1 MTSNSVAENLN
12 MWDQA
17 HAWPEDGDEWKGQAV
32 VCGVDYDDW
41 KQSLVERLIV
51 PYLPKGAA
59 AMEIAPGHGRWTG
72 YLAERAGRLILV
84 DLSPT
89 CLEHCRERFAGRP
102 DMEYFVTDGSS
113 LPAGLDKQLDLVW
126 SFDSFVHI
134 HPNDIKGYLRDFMRV
149 LKPGGLAVIHHGN
162 RFHYTLGLAG
172 MRKWGPTFTYL
183 YRLVS
188 IGAQERL
195 DGWRSPISGKMF
207 ARLAREAGL
216 EVVEQ
221 FQRWGEGDRY
231 GVPRHND
238 LVTVMRK
245 PAQTPPG

>member
-72 YLAERAGRLILV
+72 YLTERAGRLILV